1 MEQRSLSC
9 TRSFMDCMASQ
20 QPWSLNY
27 ETCVMKIVVIGGS
40 GLLGKK
46 LVTRLH
52 ERGHEA
58 VAASPSSGVNAV
70 TGAGLPDVLVDAEV
84 VVDVTNSPSFEDAA
98 VLEFFEKSSRNLLAA
113 EADAGVG
120 HHIAVSIVGA
130 DRNPDSGYLRAKV
143 AQEKLIQSAG
153 IPYTI
158 LRATQF
164 FEFIGTITAQFPT
177 DGQTV
182 RVPPAFFQPIL
193 SDDVAA
199 VLVDITLG
207 APVNGIIDLAGPER
221 FRFHEIIRE
230 FLSANQ
236 DTRQVVIDTH
246 ARYFGA
252 KLDEQSLVPIGSS
265 HIGATRLKGWLS
277 QFKGNGGVGRGASAD
292 RYMEK
297 VLHISSPMTPFST

>member
-1 MEQRSLSC
+1 
-9 TRSFMDCMASQ
+9 
-20 QPWSLNY
+20 
-27 ETCVMKIVVIGGS
+27 MKIVVIGGS
-40 GLLGKK
+40 GLIGKK

-58 VAASPSSGVNAV
+58 VAASPASGVNAV
-70 TGAGLPDVLVDAEV
+70 TGAGLADVLVDAEV

-113 EADAGVG
+113 EADVGVG
-120 HHIAVSIVGA
+120 HHVAVSIVGA

-177 DGQTV
+177 EGQTV
-182 RVPPAFFQPIL
+182 RVPSAFFQPIL
-193 SDDVAA
+193 SDDVVA
-199 VLVDITLG
+199 VLVDVTLG
-207 APVNGIIDLAGPER
+207 APVNGIIELAGPDR
-221 FRFHEIIRE
+221 FRFDEIIRQ
-230 FLSANQ
+230 FLSATQ
-236 DTRQVVIDTH
+236 DTRQVVRDTH

-252 KLDEQSLVPIGSS
+252 KLDEESLVPRGNSR
-265 HIGATRLKGWLS
+265 IGATRFKDWLS
-277 QFKGNGGVGRGASAD
+277 
-292 RYMEK
+292 
-297 VLHISSPMTPFST
+297 HSTVKT